1 VRPDQRRPLRR
12 PLTARV
18 VSAVTASRRRIART
32 GRPLGAAGYGADV
45 PFTSSRAGRDLLV
58 ALGLAL
64 LLALTATPAAVAQQV
79 PTIDGLLT
87 DDADLIDDADEE
99 AVLDALARVEGE
111 VRLHVVTLATTG
123 GTDVTAFG
131 REVAEANGLSG
142 RDALLLVAIED
153 RTYSVWVADG
163 VTDVS
168 DADLEEISTGVTEPR
183 LGAGD
188 FAGAAVET
196 ANALADARAAAPGVA
211 PEATPET
218 PAAPTTE
225 DDGAGGGTRPWVL
238 LVPLLAFGVWAL
250 SSWWRERRGRRR
262 SEEERDRQL
271 GELAR
276 RANAR
281 LLASDEALREATT
294 ELGFAEAR
302 FHADDVTP
310 FASALEAARAELHEA
325 FAIRQRLDEDPPA
338 SPDQR
343 AAALE
348 AILDHTTRL
357 DGMLA
362 SEHARL
368 EELRD
373 LEQRAPELLA
383 TAREQRASLRGRL
396 ATVRPL
402 HDRLMAASPTARDA
416 LDGNLEE
423 AEKHLNGTEALIA
436 TGLQASEDGHTS
448 QAARTLRDVETSLA
462 VTDRLITAVE
472 RAGAELDEAEQ
483 TIDDVLRTAESG
495 LEVARTALADA
506 PQVAVDTPAQP
517 PPVRPSSDQPPPS
530 SASPAATASGPP
542 PPPSPSR
549 ILSEGQR
556 RLTQARAHR
565 DDDVLRAYE
574 LARGAESAANEVLA
588 VVRRAHQRQEEAVAA
603 ATAALQAATA
613 VHARADDFL
622 ATRRRG
628 IGRQART
635 RLQEADRHLARAR
648 TLLADQPAVSIRH
661 AREAERLAAEA
672 YQLAQQDFHAYD
684 DLRGPFGRGPFGGGG
699 GGVIVIGGIP
709 IPLGGGRRGGGG
721 FGGSVWGS
729 PGGRRSG
736 GGGPFGGGFGGG
748 GRGAGGGFGGGGRG
762 LGGGFGGGGRGTGGG
777 FGGGRGRGG
786 RF

>member
-1 VRPDQRRPLRR
+1 V
-12 PLTARV
+12 PLTC
-18 VSAVTASRRRIART
+18 SR
-32 GRPLGAAGYGADV
+32 
-45 PFTSSRAGRDLLV
+45 SGRDVLV
-58 ALGLAL
+58 ALGVVL
-64 LLALTATPAAVAQQV
+64 LLALSGSSAAVAQRV
-79 PTIDGLLT
+79 PTIEGLLT
-87 DDADLIDDADEE
+87 DDADLIDVADEE
-99 AVLDALARVEGE
+99 AVLDALARVEAQ
-111 VRLHVVTLATTG
+111 VRLHVVTLETTG

-131 REVAEANGLSG
+131 RELAEASGLSG

-168 DADLEEISTGVTEPR
+168 DAELEEISTGVTEPR
-183 LGAGD
+183 LAAGD
-188 FAGAAVET
+188 FAGAAIET
-196 ANALADARAAAPGVA
+196 ANALADARGVTPGDAPD
-211 PEATPET
+211 TPAGA
-218 PAAPTTE
+218 PAAPVPE
-225 DDGAGGGTRPWVL
+225 DGGSDGGARPWVL

-250 SSWWRERRGRRR
+250 SSWWRERRSRRR
-262 SEEERDRQL
+262 SEDERDRQL

-302 FHADDVTP
+302 FHPDDVAP
-310 FASALEAARAELHEA
+310 FAAALEAARAELHEA
-325 FAIRQRLDEDPPA
+325 FAIRQRLDEEPPTR
-338 SPDQR
+338 PDER

-362 SEHARL
+362 SEHERL
-368 EELRD
+368 ERLRD

-383 TAREQRASLRGRL
+383 AAREQRASLRGRL

-416 LDGNLEE
+416 LDGNLAE

-436 TGLQASEDGHTS
+436 TGLQASEDGRTS

-462 VTDRLITAVE
+462 VTDRLLAAVE

-483 TIDDVLRTAESG
+483 TIGEVLRTAESG
-495 LEVARTALADA
+495 LQAARTALADA
-506 PQVAVDTPAQP
+506 PQVAVDTPAP
-517 PPVRPSSDQPPPS
+517 PPSARPSSDQPPPPS
-530 SASPAATASGPP
+530 PASPVTTASPSASASGPP

-556 RLTQARAHR
+556 QLTQARAHR

-628 IGRQART
+628 IGREART

-648 TLLADQPAVSIRH
+648 TLLTDQPIVSIRH

-709 IPLGGGRRGGGG
+709 IPLGGRRRGGGG

-729 PGGRRSG
+729 PAGRRSS
-736 GGGPFGGGFGGG
+736 GPFGGGFGGG
-748 GRGAGGGFGGGGRG
+748 SRGTGGGFGGGGRG
-762 LGGGFGGGGRGTGGG
+762 IGGGFGGGGRGMGGG

-786 RF
+786 GF

>member
-1 VRPDQRRPLRR
+1 V
-12 PLTARV
+12 PLTC
-18 VSAVTASRRRIART
+18 SR
-32 GRPLGAAGYGADV
+32 
-45 PFTSSRAGRDLLV
+45 SGRDVLV
-58 ALGLAL
+58 VLGLVLLSAL
-64 LLALTATPAAVAQQV
+64 SPTSAAVAQQL

-99 AVLDALARVEGE
+99 AVLDALARVEAQ
-111 VRLHVVTLATTG
+111 VRLHVVTVQTTG
-123 GTDVTAFG
+123 ATDVTAFG

-168 DADLEEISTGVTEPR
+168 DAELEEISTGVTEPR

-188 FAGAAVET
+188 FAGAAIET
-196 ANALADARAAAPGVA
+196 ANALADARGVA
-211 PEATPET
+211 TPGDAPET
-218 PAAPTTE
+218 PAEAPAAPATE
-225 DDGAGGGTRPWVL
+225 DGRTDGGTRPWVL
-238 LVPLLAFGVWAL
+238 LVPILALGAWAL

-302 FHADDVTP
+302 FHADDVAP
-310 FASALEAARAELHEA
+310 FAAALEAARTELHEA
-325 FAIRQRLDEDPPA
+325 FAIRQRLDEDPPS

-368 EELRD
+368 EQLRD

-383 TAREQRASLRGRL
+383 AAREQRVSLRGRL

-402 HDRLMAASPTARDA
+402 HDRLLTASPTARDA
-416 LDGNLEE
+416 LDGNLAE

-436 TGLQASEDGHTS
+436 TGLQASEEGRAA

-462 VTDRLITAVE
+462 VTDRLIAAVE

-483 TIDDVLRTAESG
+483 TIEEVLRTAESG
-495 LEVARTALADA
+495 LQAARTALADA
-506 PQVAVDTPAQP
+506 PQVAVDTSAEP
-517 PPVRPSSDQPPPS
+517 PTARPFADQPPPP
-530 SASPAATASGPP
+530 SPAAPAATASPSASGPP

-556 RLTQARAHR
+556 QLTQARARR

-588 VVRRAHQRQEEAVAA
+588 VVRRAHRRQEEAVAA

-628 IGRQART
+628 IGREART

-648 TLLADQPAVSIRH
+648 TLLTDQPTVSIRH
-661 AREAERLAAEA
+661 AREAERLAGEA
-672 YQLAQQDFHAYD
+672 YQLAHQDFHAYD

-699 GGVIVIGGIP
+699 GGVVVIGGIP
-709 IPLGGGRRGGGG
+709 IPLGGRRRGGGG

-729 PGGRRSG
+729 PGGRRSS
-736 GGGPFGGGFGGG
+736 GPFGGGFGGG
-748 GRGAGGGFGGGGRG
+748 SRGTGGGFGGGGRG
-762 LGGGFGGGGRGTGGG
+762 IGGGFGGGRGMGGG